1 MNHDVINFTTNDLI
15 TAFNHLNNYKA
26 EFRKLVTDEIVRRIK
41 DDTFK
46 NVTINLQACSYIGWL
61 AGEKEL

>member
-15 TAFNHLNNYKA
+15 TAFNSLNNYKA

-46 NVTINLQACSYIGWL
+46 IVWL
-61 AGEKEL
+61 AGDKE